1 MNEIEFSTSIIYK
14 TFVEKFVT
22 IISLLKE
29 SMILLNKA
37 KCNFTKTKII
47 KINTIYILKLTKIIM
62 GAGRGIG
69 PQSQ

>member
-1 MNEIEFSTSIIYK
+1 MNQKEFSTSIIYK

-47 KINTIYILKLTKIIM
+47 KINTIYILKLKKKN
-62 GAGRGIG
+62 GGGGIG